1 VKKIPSI
8 KKMEFLKENPVG
20 LYVKFKNILGETI
33 EGEVFGYDEDYNLL
47 ALCKKKIIKKKKR

>member
-1 VKKIPSI
+1 
-8 KKMEFLKENPVG
+8 MEFLKENPVG

-47 ALCKKKIIKKKKR
+47 ALCKKKLLKKKKR